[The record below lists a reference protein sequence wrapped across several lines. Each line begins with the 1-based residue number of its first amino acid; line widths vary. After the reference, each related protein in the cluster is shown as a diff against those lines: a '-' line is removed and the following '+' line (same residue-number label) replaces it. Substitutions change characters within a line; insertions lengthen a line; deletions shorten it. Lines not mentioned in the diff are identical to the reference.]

1 MPAPTTTSRAVALQA
16 LRPDLDDP
24 VARTA
29 AWARAAL
36 DEGLLDLPLPARGAT
51 TERFA
56 GLADLGTVD
65 LDLARLAEA
74 HVDAVAILADLA
86 VAGPGDGLWGVWA
99 ANPPTDPLQA
109 RRDGDRWLL
118 DGTKPW
124 CSGAGCC
131 DHALVTARTDDGY
144 RLFAVD
150 LAAPGATPVDGSWPA
165 AAMQGSDS
173 RSMRF
178 DGTSRRCRSAARR
191 TTCSDLASGT
201 ARSGVAAVWWGG
213 ARGVARALAR
223 ADARRPLNP
232 HALAHAGAVDAGL
245 AAALGRRRLR
255 RRPASTATRPTRRA
269 PPGSPLPGSGAA
281 VERAATEVVERTGR
295 ALGAAPLALDADH
308 GRRVAD
314 LGLYLR
320 QSHAERDLEELGR
333 QSLDAGAFPWADP
346 DGAP

>member
-1 MPAPTTTSRAVALQA
+1 MSAPTTTSRAAALRA
-16 LRPDLDDP
+16 LRPDLHDP
-24 VARTA
+24 VTRTA

-36 DEGLLDLPLPARGAT
+36 DAGLLDLPLPGRGRT
-51 TERFA
+51 TERFT

-74 HVDAVAILADLA
+74 HADAVAILADLG
-86 VAGPGDGLWGVWA
+86 VTGPGDGLWGVWA
-99 ANPPTDPLQA
+99 ANPPTDPLLA
-109 RRDGDRWLL
+109 RRDGDKWLL

-173 RSMRF
+173 RSVRF
-178 DGTSRRCRSAARR
+178 EDVPAVPAGGPEDYLQRPGFWHGSV
-191 TTCSDLASGT
+191 
-201 ARSGVAAVWWGG
+201 GVAAVWWGG
-213 ARGVARALAR
+213 ARGIARALAR
-223 ADARRPLNP
+223 ADVRRPLNP

-245 AAALGRRRLR
+245 AAAWAVLAAAAACFDDDPADTAGTARL
-255 RRPASTATRPTRRA
+255 TAARA
-269 PPGSPLPGSGAA
+269 RAA
-281 VERAATEVVERTGR
+281 VESAATEVVGRTGR

-346 DGAP
+346 DGAR